1 MQLAD
6 FFKKYVYPV
15 AVISGSIIGVGFF
28 SLPYIALKSGT
39 WVMLVYFFVLTGVV
53 LTIHLIFAKISLKTP
68 DFKRFPGFVKY
79 YFGKYAQ
86 ALSLFSTILGYYGVL
101 LIYLIVGSEFLANIL
116 QPYFGGSSTLYAIL
130 YFLFVSCVIWLGIRA
145 VSKIELL
152 VLSILFLSVIFI
164 FAKGFLQSRFLNVF
178 LFSPDFSSSSFGF
191 KSVSNLFLPYGAIL
205 FSLWGVGL
213 IPEAEE
219 MQSNDKRFIKKI
231 VLAAT
236 LIPAIFY
243 VFFTFLILS
252 ITGPQTTEFA
262 LTGLRDFLGENL
274 SLIVFFIG
282 MSSTITACIAQ
293 GLTLKKVFAYDLKI
307 KNWQAFVM
315 TCSVPMI
322 LYLLGL
328 KSFIGLIS
336 FIGGVLLG
344 IDGIFILLM
353 YKKIGGKKNIIYP
366 LSFVFLLGIVYQ
378 IFYFFI

>member
-1 MQLAD
+1 MQLPN
-6 FFKKYVYPV
+6 FFKKYVYPI
-15 AVISGSIIGVGFF
+15 AVISGSIVGVGFF
-28 SLPYIALKSGT
+28 SLPYIALKSGV
-39 WVMLVYFFVLTGVV
+39 WLMLFYFFVLTGVV
-53 LTIHLIFAKISLKTP
+53 LTIHLIFAQISLKTP

-86 ALSLFSTILGYYGVL
+86 AFSLFSTILGYYGVL
-101 LIYLIVGSEFLANIL
+101 LIYLIVGSEFLANIF
-116 QPYFGGSSTLYAIL
+116 QPYFGGSNNFYAL
-130 YFLFVSCVIWLGIRA
+130 VYFLFVSCVIWLGIRV

-164 FAKGFLQSRFLNVF
+164 FTKGFLQSELLNVF
-178 LFSPDFSSSSFGF
+178 ILNHGFSSWNFNL

-219 MQSNDKRFIKKI
+219 MESKNKRFLKKI
-231 VLAAT
+231 VLVAT

-243 VFFTFLILS
+243 AFFTFLILS
-252 ITGPQTTEFA
+252 ITGSQTTEFA
-262 LTGLRDFLGENL
+262 LTGLKDFLGKNL
-274 SLIVFFIG
+274 SLVVFFIG

-307 KNWQAFVM
+307 KNWQAFIM

-353 YKKIGGKKNIIYP
+353 YKKIGGRKIIVYP
-366 LSFVFLLGIVYQ
+366 LSFIFLLGIIYQ